1 LRAAAPTA
9 RVLILLIRCG
19 LTRPLLSALVSGVLF
34 LLCRRAATTL
44 LLISAL
50 VLAAALLVVLV
61 HQFSLAARQIILVGK
76 ERQGNRVK
84 AMPADSFVAPKTT
97 AGFDT
102 YASETV
108 SLFRREDKFRAYAA
122 LSTQA
127 IPRLFVGLV
136 DAAPASRT
144 SKASACQLFRGY
156 HAASTPAAY
165 ASRVMLPPPLQ
176 RSLPA
181 GLPLPGGSRTQSG
194 APCDGDHGCR
204 SGLSAPAFR
213 LLWNGR

>member
-1 LRAAAPTA
+1 
-9 RVLILLIRCG
+9 
-19 LTRPLLSALVSGVLF
+19 
-34 LLCRRAATTL
+34 LCRRAATTL

-122 LSTQA
+122 LGAPGSTRRGSSG
-127 IPRLFVGLV
+127 ISPFME
-136 DAAPASRT
+136 AP
-144 SKASACQLFRGY
+144 
-156 HAASTPAAY
+156 
-165 ASRVMLPPPLQ
+165 
-176 RSLPA
+176 SLPRRWA
-181 GLPLPGGSRTQSG
+181 SSGRTAFAS
-194 APCDGDHGCR
+194 
-204 SGLSAPAFR
+204 LSSEIC
-213 LLWNGR
+213 